1 MRRITAKRR
10 AILVLSNRIFVRKV
24 GTIAVVPIFLS
35 MGGDWMFFF
44 RKKKP
49 GLLLSTGR
57 GLGKWVT
64 KEGETVFAVRSAGTI
79 TLLSLKQYQAWKLI
93 KTSSSLEEWKNQLYG
108 ENLIE
113 NEKDFKQVLDFYSG
127 KKLLVEIVTGKE
139 KELDQVKISR
149 NGTGLGLNE
158 DGGWYVGTQGME
170 NKMIKLSKEAYHLW
184 GAADGLSSVA
194 TILKEV
200 QRGLACSSEEAL
212 KFFSQH
218 GREFIRKGMW
228 NSEVL
233 EKQAVTSVPKPLTEN
248 LTLDTV
254 VLPLGQELGIFEDD
268 STFYV
273 TNGQGTVALSPGEY
287 FLWRLVRRN
296 VLRIGDLIEALEEQE
311 DKLLTNYIKP
321 MIEKKLITPWS
332 RESFGALE
340 NLRPLPLGIGLSNDQ
355 GQVVLLASPIADKI
369 KIDFP
374 IFLIWSNSNVNGS
387 LSELQKLFLEET
399 KCTYE
404 EAEEAIYE
412 FIPYLMCHD
421 LMTLALGGE

>member
-1 MRRITAKRR
+1 
-10 AILVLSNRIFVRKV
+10 
-24 GTIAVVPIFLS
+24 
-35 MGGDWMFFF
+35 MFFF

-79 TLLSLKQYQAWKLI
+79 TLLSLKQYQAWKLV
-93 KTSSSLEEWKNQLYG
+93 KTSTNLEEWKSQLFR

-113 NEKDFKQVLDFYSG
+113 NEQDFKQVLDFYSG
-127 KKLLVEIVTGKE
+127 KRLLVEVVTGKE

-158 DGGWYVGTQGME
+158 DGGWYVGTQGIE
-170 NKMIKLSKEAYHLW
+170 NKMIKLSKEMYLLW
-184 GAADGLSSVA
+184 GTADGLSSVA
-194 TILKEV
+194 EVLKEV
-200 QRGLACSSEEAL
+200 QKGRACSLEEAL
-212 KFFSQH
+212 TFFGQH
-218 GREFIRKGMW
+218 GREFIQKGMW
-228 NSEVL
+228 NSEVV
-233 EKQAVTSVPKPLTEN
+233 EKRSVPSAQKPLAEN
-248 LTLDTV
+248 LTFDTV
-254 VLPLGQELGIFEDD
+254 MLPLGQELGIFEDE

-311 DKLLTNYIKP
+311 DQFITNYIKP

-332 RESFGALE
+332 LKSAGTLDG
-340 NLRPLPLGIGLSNDQ
+340 LRPLPLGIGLSNDK
-355 GQVVLLASPIADKI
+355 GQVVLIASPIADKI
-369 KIDFP
+369 KIEFP

-387 LSELQKLFLEET
+387 LTELQRLFLEET
-399 KCTYE
+399 NCTYE
-404 EAEEAIYE
+404 EAKEAIYE

-421 LMTLALGGE
+421 LMTLVAGGE